1 MMNVN
6 AQILLLLFNN
16 CTNLKQPAAKVSRQQ
31 HQNTIF
37 FELLKG
43 KLFHQIIMVNRN
55 SLAEASPYP
64 YLQYRNPPTCPQ

>member
-31 HQNTIF
+31 HQNTTF
-37 FELLKG
+37 LLTARG
-43 KLFHQIIMVNRN
+43 QITASINTVNRK
-55 SLAEASPYP
+55 
-64 YLQYRNPPTCPQ
+64 